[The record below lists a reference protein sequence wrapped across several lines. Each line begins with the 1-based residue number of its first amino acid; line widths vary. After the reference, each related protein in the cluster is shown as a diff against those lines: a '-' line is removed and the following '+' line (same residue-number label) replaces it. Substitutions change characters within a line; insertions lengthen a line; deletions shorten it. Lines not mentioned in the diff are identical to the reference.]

1 MQVII
6 VYCVDCTL
14 LDIFRNRTMYFDLI
28 LGSNHVFH
36 FFLKNK
42 VKQLFHMG
50 GTLTFNGEVVFFIDF
65 IYVYIYNINI
75 NTNHSYISLQQREK
89 KPEIP
94 AAATIALIYRTEKIY
109 EKKMR
114 Y

>member
-1 MQVII
+1 
-6 VYCVDCTL
+6 
-14 LDIFRNRTMYFDLI
+14 
-28 LGSNHVFH
+28 
-36 FFLKNK
+36 
-42 VKQLFHMG
+42 MG
-50 GTLTFNGEVVFFIDF
+50 GTLTFNGEEVFFIDF

>member
-1 MQVII
+1 
-6 VYCVDCTL
+6 
-14 LDIFRNRTMYFDLI
+14 
-28 LGSNHVFH
+28 
-36 FFLKNK
+36 
-42 VKQLFHMG
+42 MG
-50 GTLTFNGEVVFFIDF
+50 GTLTFNGEVVFFYRFYI
-65 IYVYIYNINI
+65 YIYNINI

>member
-1 MQVII
+1 MFQTI
-6 VYCVDCTL
+6 VSYGWNL
-14 LDIFRNRTMYFDLI
+14 NLQRR
-28 LGSNHVFH
+28 SS
-36 FFLKNK
+36 
-42 VKQLFHMG
+42 
-50 GTLTFNGEVVFFIDF
+50 FFIDF

>member
-1 MQVII
+1 
-6 VYCVDCTL
+6 
-14 LDIFRNRTMYFDLI
+14 
-28 LGSNHVFH
+28 
-36 FFLKNK
+36 
-42 VKQLFHMG
+42 MG

-65 IYVYIYNINI
+65 INVYIYNTNI

-109 EKKMR
+109 EKKNEVLERASDMQR
-114 Y
+114 IISDYKSAV

>member
-1 MQVII
+1 
-6 VYCVDCTL
+6 
-14 LDIFRNRTMYFDLI
+14 
-28 LGSNHVFH
+28 
-36 FFLKNK
+36 
-42 VKQLFHMG
+42 MG
-50 GTLTFNGEVVFFIDF
+50 GTLTFNGEVVFFFIDF